1 MASENELYA
10 VCYCAHFDFDDL
22 QKHLLSH
29 LRCTAYRQV
38 LNVEWKQGD
47 VFIFDYGVVV
57 FWQIS
62 IADRMALLE
71 KLRPYA
77 QEPLSHLIED
87 EFTYTTDAETLLI
100 KNDHISLCDDE
111 IMTRLAISHG
121 LAQSTKLA
129 KFEFH
134 IQQTINDTA
143 YIPKNI
149 ADTGSS
155 KLSRSELAK
164 LRGKLFI
171 AQSNIMLNY
180 DLLDIPDFFWEY
192 PELNYLYTR
201 IAEYLEIKQRIQV
214 LSKKMETIH
223 ELFDMMAEEQKHKHS
238 AILEWIVI
246 WLIAFEV
253 AATIFHDLLGWL

>member
-1 MASENELYA
+1 MTSKNELYA
-10 VCYCAHFDFDDL
+10 LCYCANFDFDAL
-22 QKHLLSH
+22 QKHLLGS
-29 LRCTAYRQV
+29 LRCTAYRQA
-38 LNVEWKQGD
+38 LNIEWKQGD

-57 FWQIS
+57 FWGIGS
-62 IADRMALLE
+62 AERLALLQ
-71 KLRPYA
+71 KLAPYA
-77 QEPLSHLIED
+77 LEPLAHVIED
-87 EFTYTTDAETLLI
+87 EFTFTTDSENLLI

-129 KFEFH
+129 KFEYH

-155 KLSRSELAK
+155 KLSRRELAK

-192 PELNYLYTR
+192 PELSFLYER
-201 IAEYLEIKQRIQV
+201 VSEYLEIKQRIQV

-253 AATIFHDLLGWL
+253 AATIFHDLLGVI

>member
-1 MASENELYA
+1 MTSKNELYA
-10 VCYCAHFDFDDL
+10 LCYCDNFDFDAL
-22 QKHLLSH
+22 QKYLLGN
-29 LRCTAYRQV
+29 LDGTAYRQV
-38 LNVEWKQGD
+38 FNIEWQQGE
-47 VFIFDYGVVV
+47 VFIFEYGVVV
-57 FWQIS
+57 FWGIEA
-62 IADRMALLE
+62 IDRLSFLQ
-71 KLRPYA
+71 KLMPYA
-77 QEPLSHLIED
+77 LEPLTHVIED
-87 EFTYTTDAETLLI
+87 EFTFTTTADDFGI
-100 KNDHISLCDDE
+100 KNDHISLRNGE

-121 LAQSTKLA
+121 LAQSIKLA
-129 KFEFH
+129 KFEYH

-155 KLSRSELAK
+155 KLSRTELAK

-192 PELNYLYTR
+192 PELSYLYER
-201 IAEYLEIKQRIQV
+201 ISEYLEIKQRIQV

-253 AATIFHDLLGWL
+253 AATLFHDLLGII

>member
-1 MASENELYA
+1 MTSKNELYA
-10 VCYCAHFDFDDL
+10 LCYCANFDFDAM
-22 QKHLLSH
+22 QKQLLGN

-38 LNVEWKQGD
+38 LNIEWKQGD

-57 FWQIS
+57 FWGIEA
-62 IADRMALLE
+62 ADRLSLLQR
-71 KLRPYA
+71 LSPYA
-77 QEPLSHLIED
+77 LEPFAHVIED
-87 EFTYTTDAETLLI
+87 DFTFTTYAETLAI
-100 KNDHISLCDDE
+100 SNDHISLCDDE

-129 KFEFH
+129 KFEYH

-155 KLSRSELAK
+155 KLSRIELAK

-171 AQSNIMLNY
+171 AQSNIMLKY

-192 PELNYLYTR
+192 PELSFLYVR
-201 IAEYLEIKQRIQV
+201 ISEYLEIKQRIKV

-223 ELFDMMAEEQKHKHS
+223 ELYDMMDDEQKHKHS
-238 AILEWIVI
+238 ALLEWIII
-246 WLIAFEV
+246 WLITFEV
-253 AATIFHDLLGWL
+253 GVTIFHDLLSLI

>member
-1 MASENELYA
+1 MTSKNALYA
-10 VCYCAHFDFDDL
+10 LCYCANFDFDAL
-22 QKHLLSH
+22 QKHLLDNLH
-29 LRCTAYRQV
+29 CAAYRQA
-38 LNVEWKQGD
+38 LNIEWKQGD

-57 FWQIS
+57 FWGIGV
-62 IADRMALLE
+62 ADRLSLLQ
-71 KLRPYA
+71 KLAPYA
-77 QEPLSHLIED
+77 LEPLAHVSED
-87 EFTYTTDAETLLI
+87 EFTFTSDAENLLI
-100 KNDHISLCDDE
+100 KNDHISLCDAE

-129 KFEFH
+129 KFEYH

-155 KLSRSELAK
+155 KLSRRELAK

-192 PELNYLYTR
+192 PELSYLYER
-201 IAEYLEIKQRIQV
+201 IAEYLEIQQRIKV

-253 AATIFHDLLGWL
+253 AATIFHDLLGFI